1 MIIFEFLSDG
11 VKGKSKMKFFIKII
25 MAVGSLIL
33 LSACAGEPTNSLM
46 ANQCRSDLQ
55 QAYQDL
61 DYAQANNFESTVNYT
76 QAMTLLSAAKVQ
88 QEFNQFSSCVAKVKQ
103 ARSYITMYGSAD

>member
-1 MIIFEFLSDG
+1 MMPVAGCL
-11 VKGKSKMKFFIKII
+11 
-25 MAVGSLIL
+25 LL

-103 ARSYITMYGSAD
+103 ARNYISMYGNL